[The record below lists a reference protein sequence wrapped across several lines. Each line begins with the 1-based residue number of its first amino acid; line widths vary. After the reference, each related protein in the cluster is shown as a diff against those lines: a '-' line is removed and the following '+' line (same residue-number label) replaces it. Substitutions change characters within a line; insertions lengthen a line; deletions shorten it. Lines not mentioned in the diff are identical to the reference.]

1 MTEWVMTEWVMVEW
15 VMAEEQEETDPAG
28 RQVDDDAAVHAYA
41 AKAGE
46 AAHPVTRL
54 SYTVRAE
61 MPWNAGAAPTL
72 RGVRPARAPL

>member
-1 MTEWVMTEWVMVEW
+1 MTEW

-28 RQVDDDAAVHAYA
+28 RQVADDAVVHAYD

-46 AAHPVTRL
+46 AAHPVTRR

-61 MPWNAGAAPTL
+61 MPWSGPAPRL
-72 RGVRPARAPL
+72 RCAECVQFVPRHEERQ

>member
-1 MTEWVMTEWVMVEW
+1 
-15 VMAEEQEETDPAG
+15 MAEEQEETDPAG
-28 RQVDDDAAVHAYA
+28 RQVDDDAVVHAYA

-61 MPWNAGAAPTL
+61 IPWSGPAPRL
-72 RGVRPARAPL
+72 RCAECVQLLPRYEVRQ